1 MIEAKLRVERTEARL
16 TDNPF
21 YGHSVIKKVTE
32 DTLMHDYDKR
42 TDVAPFG
49 VLATIVIGDDKTKYV
64 FDIKINRYYFDY
76 EGSGGY
82 VAFFSI
88 EEKVYEVWVKFDT
101 SNNIEN
107 LWLSEWL
114 QSGDFENGDDADN
127 IYHMEDFTTFVKLL
141 S

>member
-1 MIEAKLRVERTEARL
+1 MVEAKIRVEAL
-16 TDNPF
+16 TSWNNPF
-21 YGHSVIKKVTE
+21 YGNVLVKKVTE
-32 DTLMHDYDKR
+32 ESLMHDYDKR
-42 TDVAPFG
+42 ENVAPFG
-49 VLATIVIGDDKTKYV
+49 VIATIKVAS
-64 FDIKINRYYFDY
+64 DIVLDIRVNKYYFDH
-76 EGSGGY
+76 EGSDGY

-101 SNNIEN
+101 DNNIEN

-127 IYHMEDFTTFVKLL
+127 IYHMEDFTTFAKFL

>member
-1 MIEAKLRVERTEARL
+1 MVEAKIRVEALESRN
-16 TDNPF
+16 NPTF
-21 YGHSVIKKVTE
+21 YGNTLVKKVTE
-32 DTLMHDYDKR
+32 ESLMHDYDKR
-42 TDVAPFG
+42 ENVAPFG
-49 VLATIVIGDDKTKYV
+49 VIATIKVASDV
-64 FDIKINRYYFDY
+64 VLDIRVNRYYFDY

-88 EEKVYEVWVKFDT
+88 EEKVYEVWVKFDE
-101 SNNIEN
+101 NNDFEN

-127 IYHMEDFTTFVKLL
+127 IYKMEAFTTYAKFL

>member
-1 MIEAKLRVERTEARL
+1 MIEAKLRVQRTEARL

-21 YGHSVIKKVTE
+21 YGHSLIKKVTE

-49 VLATIVIGDDKTKYV
+49 VMATIVVGDEETRYV
-64 FDIKINRYYFDY
+64 FDIKINRYYFDH
-76 EGSGGY
+76 EGEGRY

-88 EEKVYEVWVKFDT
+88 EEKTYEVWVFFKGDV
-101 SNNIEN
+101 IED

-114 QSGDFENGDDADN
+114 TGADFENGEDADN
-127 IYHMEDFTTFVKLL
+127 IYHMDKFTTIDTFL
-141 S
+141 

>member
-1 MIEAKLRVERTEARL
+1 MVKAEIRVEAL
-16 TDNPF
+16 TSWNNPF
-21 YGHSVIKKVTE
+21 YGNVLAKKVTE
-32 DTLMHDYDKR
+32 ESLMHDYDKR
-42 TDVAPFG
+42 ENIAPFG
-49 VLATIVIGDDKTKYV
+49 IIATIKVANDV
-64 FDIKINRYYFDY
+64 VLDIRVNRYYFDH
-76 EGSGGY
+76 EDSNDY

-101 SNNIEN
+101 DNNIEN

-127 IYHMEDFTTFVKLL
+127 IYHMEDFTTFTKFL